1 MGREKV
7 GVILGENFPIAYVA
21 WGRDA
26 DGIKPT
32 STTFVLPPTC
42 GCQPRFLCR
51 ARGEAW
57 CFGPSPTVIFIS
69 FGEEQSRETSRLI
82 SS

>member
-7 GVILGENFPIAYVA
+7 GVILVENFPIAYVA

-32 STTFVLPPTC
+32 STTLVLPPTC